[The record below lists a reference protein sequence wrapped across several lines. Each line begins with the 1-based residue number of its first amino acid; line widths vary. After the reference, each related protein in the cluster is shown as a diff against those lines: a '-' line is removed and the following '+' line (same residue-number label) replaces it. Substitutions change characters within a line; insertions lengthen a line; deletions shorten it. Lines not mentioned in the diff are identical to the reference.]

1 MMCNVCGKTIN
12 DDARFCKY
20 CGVPVVINEISNS
33 ENEAVEKR
41 IELTD
46 EDGNS
51 VYFEFLD
58 LVTYRGKEY
67 AILLPEDDNA
77 DEVIILQVE
86 SLSDESGNFVIQVFF
101 VFNVNSYFFNALT
114 KSNMNFS
121 ACSSLSA

>member
-1 MMCNVCGKTIN
+1 MKCMVCGGEIIPES
-12 DDARFCKY
+12 RFCKY
-20 CGVPVVINEISNS
+20 CGVPVVKNEISNS
-33 ENEAVEKR
+33 ENGAVENR

-67 AILLPEDDNA
+67 VILLPEDDKA

-86 SLSDESGNFVIQVFF
+86 SLSDENESYIAVENQQILETVFEIF
-101 VFNVNSYFFNALT
+101 KERNRDFFT
-114 KSNMNFS
+114 FTD
-121 ACSSLSA
+121 

>member
-1 MMCNVCGKTIN
+1 MTCNVCGKVIN

-20 CGVPVVINEISNS
+20 CGVPVVINEISNP
-33 ENEAVEKR
+33 ENEAEENR

-58 LVTYRGKEY
+58 LITYRGKEY
-67 AILLPEDDNA
+67 VILLPEDDNA

-86 SLSDESGNFVIQVFF
+86 SLSDESKSYIAVGNQQILEIVT
-101 VFNVNSYFFNALT
+101 T
-114 KSNMNFS
+114 KKLNIGGR
-121 ACSSLSA
+121 LKH

>member
-1 MMCNVCGKTIN
+1 MTCNVCGKVIN

-20 CGVPVVINEISNS
+20 CGVPVVINEISNP
-33 ENEAVEKR
+33 ENEAEENR

-58 LVTYRGKEY
+58 LITYRGKEY
-67 AILLPEDDNA
+67 VILLPEDDNA

-86 SLSDESGNFVIQVFF
+86 SLSDDSKSYIAVGNQQILEIVFEIF
-101 VFNVNSYFFNALT
+101 KERNRDFFT
-114 KSNMNFS
+114 FTD
-121 ACSSLSA
+121 

>member
-33 ENEAVEKR
+33 ENEAVENR

-67 AILLPEDDNA
+67 VILLPEDDKA

-86 SLSDESGNFVIQVFF
+86 SLSDENESYIAVENQQILETVFEIF
-101 VFNVNSYFFNALT
+101 KERNRDFFT
-114 KSNMNFS
+114 FTD
-121 ACSSLSA
+121 

>member
-1 MMCNVCGKTIN
+1 MTCNVCGKVIN

-20 CGVPVVINEISNS
+20 CGVPVVKNEISNP
-33 ENEAVEKR
+33 ENEAEENR

-58 LVTYRGKEY
+58 LITYRGKEY
-67 AILLPEDDNA
+67 VILLPEDDNE

-86 SLSDESGNFVIQVFF
+86 SLSDESESYIAVGNQQIIEIVFEIF
-101 VFNVNSYFFNALT
+101 KERNRDFFT
-114 KSNMNFS
+114 FTD
-121 ACSSLSA
+121 

>member
-1 MMCNVCGKTIN
+1 MTCNVCGKVIN

-20 CGVPVVINEISNS
+20 CGVPVVINEISNP
-33 ENEAVEKR
+33 ENEAEENR

-58 LVTYRGKEY
+58 LITYRGKEY
-67 AILLPEDDNA
+67 VILLPEDDNA

-86 SLSDESGNFVIQVFF
+86 SLSDESESYTAVGNQQILEIVFEIF
-101 VFNVNSYFFNALT
+101 KERNRDFFT
-114 KSNMNFS
+114 FTD
-121 ACSSLSA
+121 

>member
-1 MMCNVCGKTIN
+1 MKCMVCGGEITPES
-12 DDARFCKY
+12 RFCKY
-20 CGVPVVINEISNS
+20 CGVPVVKNEISNS
-33 ENEAVEKR
+33 DNGAVENR

-67 AILLPEDDNA
+67 VILLPEDDNA

-86 SLSDESGNFVIQVFF
+86 SLSDENESYIAVENQQILETVFEIF
-101 VFNVNSYFFNALT
+101 KERNRDFFT
-114 KSNMNFS
+114 FTD
-121 ACSSLSA
+121 